1 MRLRWFQPTGTL
13 SDSISRAPRSWAL
26 LTSCILV
33 APILLAI
40 WWHPFFV
47 TQDGSIYLYN
57 SHIILQSLK
66 PNNPFRD
73 HYSVRWL
80 PLPYWGVYIILA
92 ALMSVFPERIADHL
106 IVSITSVGLFVCI
119 LWLRRRVLGW
129 DGTTLVVP
137 LAVILSINTLW
148 LIGLY
153 NFLFGAGCYLVTLGV
168 WWSCKDVLGLKP
180 AILLAGLLICG
191 YLCHPVSVSVTAFA
205 LVILSIATPGRW
217 RRRALWTL
225 GSILPL
231 VPLLCFYRSL
241 MQAAAR
247 SHPRWTDLDNVLSPR
262 QWLSYARGANILL
275 ITDDEPDILFSHSI
289 SGLSHLPAITTW
301 VILGVALFLISS
313 FIRVRSQSQQAGN
326 SRRGWTLLCVLLLL
340 FGLFGPDDLGEA
352 HGGFLR
358 ERMLLLGVATMIPIL
373 PVRLTGSLAQRL
385 FAVGGLAA
393 LLIGCG
399 LQLAAVWNYAQVSDR
414 LAVELMMA
422 KPYIGARQRV
432 AALIDQPED
441 DYRAK
446 PLLHLAD
453 LFGIDTGNVIWN
465 NYGPGLYYF
474 PIKFRDARNTEL
486 FHGPVFPE
494 FTDPENEKDIDDWSK
509 LISDIQSR
517 TDVLAV
523 WGGSPDLDDTSAEWF
538 EDEPVFEN
546 DNVRVFKHR

>member
-1 MRLRWFQPTGTL
+1 
-13 SDSISRAPRSWAL
+13 
-26 LTSCILV
+26 
-33 APILLAI
+33 
-40 WWHPFFV
+40 
-47 TQDGSIYLYN
+47 
-57 SHIILQSLK
+57 
-66 PNNPFRD
+66 
-73 HYSVRWL
+73 
-80 PLPYWGVYIILA
+80 
-92 ALMSVFPERIADHL
+92 
-106 IVSITSVGLFVCI
+106 
-119 LWLRRRVLGW
+119 
-129 DGTTLVVP
+129 
-137 LAVILSINTLW
+137 
-148 LIGLY
+148 
-153 NFLFGAGCYLVTLGV
+153 
-168 WWSCKDVLGLKP
+168 
-180 AILLAGLLICG
+180 
-191 YLCHPVSVSVTAFA
+191 
-205 LVILSIATPGRW
+205 
-217 RRRALWTL
+217 
-225 GSILPL
+225 
-231 VPLLCFYRSL
+231 

-517 TDVLAV
+517 TDVLVV
-523 WGGSPDLDDTSAEWF
+523 WGGGPDLDDTSAEWF

>member
-1 MRLRWFQPTGTL
+1 M
-13 SDSISRAPRSWAL
+13 
-26 LTSCILV
+26 
-33 APILLAI
+33 
-40 WWHPFFV
+40 
-47 TQDGSIYLYN
+47 
-57 SHIILQSLK
+57 
-66 PNNPFRD
+66 
-73 HYSVRWL
+73 
-80 PLPYWGVYIILA
+80 
-92 ALMSVFPERIADHL
+92 
-106 IVSITSVGLFVCI
+106 
-119 LWLRRRVLGW
+119 
-129 DGTTLVVP
+129 LVVP

-231 VPLLCFYRSL
+231 VPLLCFYRNL

-517 TDVLAV
+517 TDVLVV
-523 WGGSPDLDDTSAEWF
+523 WGAGPDLDDTSAEWF